1 MDKTKNIIWICTS
14 IILISNFAINNIILK
29 LLCTIIPIILA
40 FIIIYKN
47 APKIVNLSDENI
59 KIKTVRNVIIMILL
73 FLFSLI
79 FIICFEEIPNKLIEN
94 ISLTII
100 TIFFIYFGN
109 ICPKIPRNRYLGFRL
124 PWVIN
129 DEETWRYTHKLVG
142 YLSFP
147 ASIIM
152 FLLGFYYNL
161 KIGILLGVF
170 IMIIIPGILSY
181 RFYKN
186 LYKL

>member
-1 MDKTKNIIWICTS
+1 MDKIKNIIWICTS
-14 IILISNFAINNIILK
+14 IILISNFAINNTILK

-59 KIKTVRNVIIMILL
+59 KIKTVRNVIIMTLL

-79 FIICFEEIPNKLIEN
+79 FIICFEEIPNKLIDN
-94 ISLTII
+94 IVLTIV

-124 PWVIN
+124 PWTVN
-129 DEETWRYTHKLVG
+129 DETTWRYTHKLVG

-170 IMIIIPGILSY
+170 IIVIIPGILSY

-186 LYKL
+186 LYNI

>member
-14 IILISNFAINNIILK
+14 IILISNFAINNTILK

-47 APKIVNLSDENI
+47 APNDENI